1 MEPCHDESEKMKKI
15 VILGAGGQVAQWV
28 ILALAGREDIALTL
42 LLRNPAKLLTPVP
55 ANAAV
60 LAGDVLDQALL
71 RQTMPGHDVVHANL
85 VGDDMEAQANSII
98 AAMQASHVERLIFV
112 LSMGIYDEV
121 PGKFGEWNN
130 ANLAEHLKPFRRA
143 ADAIEASGLAYTIV
157 RPAWMTDEDEVDY
170 ELTTRHAP
178 FKGTVVSRKSV
189 ADLIISIIE
198 TPALH
203 RHANLG
209 VNKPNT
215 DGDKPYFM

>member
-1 MEPCHDESEKMKKI
+1 MMKAKMMRKI
-15 VILGAGGQVAQWV
+15 LILGAGGQVAQWV
-28 ILALAGREDIALTL
+28 IRALAGRDDIALTL
-42 LLRNPAKLLTPVP
+42 LLRNPAKLPTPVR
-55 ANAAV
+55 ANASV

-71 RQTMPGHDVVHANL
+71 RQTMPGHDLVYANL
-85 VGDDMEAQANSII
+85 VADDMEDQANSII
-98 AAMQASHVERLIFV
+98 AAMRASGVERLVFV

-121 PGKFGEWNN
+121 PGKFGAWNN
-130 ANLAEHLKPFRRA
+130 AMLAEDLKPFRRA

-189 ADLIISIIE
+189 ADLIASIIE
-198 TPALH
+198 APDLH

>member
-1 MEPCHDESEKMKKI
+1 MMKKI
-15 VILGAGGQVAQWV
+15 LILGAGGQVAQWV
-28 ILALAGREDIALTL
+28 IRALAGRDDIALTL
-42 LLRNPAKLLTPVP
+42 LLRNPAKLPTPVP
-55 ANAAV
+55 ANGSV
-60 LAGDVLDQALL
+60 LACDVLDQALL
-71 RQTMPGHDVVHANL
+71 RQTMPGHDLVYANL
-85 VGDDMEAQANSII
+85 VGDDMEDQANSII
-98 AAMQASHVERLIFV
+98 AAMRASGVERLVFV

-121 PGKFGEWNN
+121 PGKFGAWNN
-130 ANLAEHLKPFRRA
+130 ARLAEHLKPFRRA

-178 FKGTVVSRKSV
+178 FKGTVVSRRSV
-189 ADLIISIIE
+189 ADLIASIIE
-198 TPALH
+198 TPDLH

>member
-1 MEPCHDESEKMKKI
+1 MMKAKMMRKI
-15 VILGAGGQVAQWV
+15 LILGAGGQVAQWV
-28 ILALAGREDIALTL
+28 IRALAGRDDIALTL
-42 LLRNPAKLLTPVP
+42 LLRNPAKLPTPVR
-55 ANAAV
+55 ANASV

-71 RQTMPGHDVVHANL
+71 RQTMPGHDLVYANL
-85 VGDDMEAQANSII
+85 VGDDMEDQVNSII
-98 AAMQASHVERLIFV
+98 AAMRASGVERLVFV

-121 PGKFGEWNN
+121 PGKFGAWNN
-130 ANLAEHLKPFRRA
+130 AMLAEDLKPFRRA

-189 ADLIISIIE
+189 ADLIASIIE
-198 TPALH
+198 APDLH

>member
-1 MEPCHDESEKMKKI
+1 MMKAKMMRKI
-15 VILGAGGQVAQWV
+15 LILGAGGQVAQWV
-28 ILALAGREDIALTL
+28 IRALAGRDDIALTL
-42 LLRNPAKLLTPVP
+42 LLRNPAKLPTPVR
-55 ANAAV
+55 ANASV

-71 RQTMPGHDVVHANL
+71 RQTMPGHDLVYANL
-85 VGDDMEAQANSII
+85 VGDDMEDQANSII
-98 AAMQASHVERLIFV
+98 AAMRASGVERLVFV

-121 PGKFGEWNN
+121 PGKFGAWNN
-130 ANLAEHLKPFRRA
+130 AMLAEDLKPFRRA

-189 ADLIISIIE
+189 ADLIASIIE
-198 TPALH
+198 APDLH

>member
-1 MEPCHDESEKMKKI
+1 MAKATIMKKI
-15 VILGAGGQVAQWV
+15 LILGAGGQVAQWV
-28 ILALAGREDIALTL
+28 IRALAGRDNIALTL
-42 LLRNPAKLLTPVP
+42 LLRNPGKLPTPVP
-55 ANAAV
+55 SNGTV

-71 RQTMPGHDVVHANL
+71 RQTMPGHDLVYANL
-85 VGDDMEAQANSII
+85 VGDDMEDQANSII
-98 AAMQASHVERLIFV
+98 AAMQASGVERLIFV

-121 PGKFGEWNN
+121 PGKFGAWNN
-130 ANLAEHLKPFRRA
+130 ARLAEHLKPFRRA

-189 ADLIISIIE
+189 ADLIARIIDV
-198 TPALH
+198 PDLH
-203 RHANLG
+203 QHANLG

>member
-1 MEPCHDESEKMKKI
+1 MTKMEIMKKI
-15 VILGAGGQVAQWV
+15 LILGAGGKVAQWV
-28 ILALAGREDIALTL
+28 IRAFAGREDIALTL
-42 LLRNPAKLLTPVP
+42 LLRNPGKLPTPVP
-55 ANAAV
+55 ANGTV

-71 RQTMPGHDVVHANL
+71 RQTMPGHDLVYANL
-85 VGDDMEAQANSII
+85 VGDDMEDQANSII
-98 AAMQASHVERLIFV
+98 AAMRASSVVRLVFV

-121 PGKFGEWNN
+121 PGKFGAWNN
-130 ANLAEHLKPFRRA
+130 ARLAEHLKPFRRA

-189 ADLIISIIE
+189 ANLIASIIE
-198 TPALH
+198 APDLH
-203 RHANLG
+203 LHANLG

>member
-1 MEPCHDESEKMKKI
+1 M
-15 VILGAGGQVAQWV
+15 
-28 ILALAGREDIALTL
+28 
-42 LLRNPAKLLTPVP
+42 PAPVP
-55 ANAAV
+55 ANGTL

-71 RQTMPGHDVVHANL
+71 RQTMPGYDLVYANL
-85 VGDDMEAQANSII
+85 VGDDMEDQANSII
-98 AAMQASHVERLIFV
+98 AAMRASRVGRLVFV

-121 PGKFGEWNN
+121 PGKFGAWNN
-130 ANLAEHLKPFRRA
+130 ARLAEHLKPFRRA

-189 ADLIISIIE
+189 ANLIASIIE
-198 TPALH
+198 APDLH
-203 RHANLG
+203 LHANLG

-215 DGDKPYFM
+215 DGDKPYFI